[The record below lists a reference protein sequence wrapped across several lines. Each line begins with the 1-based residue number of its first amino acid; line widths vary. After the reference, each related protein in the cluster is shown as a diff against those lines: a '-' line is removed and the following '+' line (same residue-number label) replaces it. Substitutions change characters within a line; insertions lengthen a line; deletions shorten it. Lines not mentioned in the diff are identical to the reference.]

1 MTDRREPQ
9 RSASKLSGYDQAGQR
24 MQDQASR
31 DPMALARRQVK
42 EHQDYL
48 EANLGKLERWI
59 TGGVDPRALVR
70 FALLDMSAPKSDK
83 LRAATRESIYL
94 GLLACA
100 VAGLEP
106 GSLKGHA
113 FLVPFAGKAQYM
125 AGWKGLVVQARR
137 SREVVQLTPNIVCE
151 NDEFDLDVGSG
162 LPPHHKIDLRRPRG
176 EIIAAYAVAKLVG
189 LRESVVSYEVELLDR
204 EAIEK
209 RRRFATAR
217 GESDAWRLWP
227 EGMIRKMPVR
237 SIANRLPMG
246 ADFHKGMA
254 IEQAHEDGRN
264 TSEVL
269 DVFTDGEATR
279 TEDSA
284 ERAASMRAQA
294 DGPIDPDEAAE
305 IKRQEAGN
313 T

>member
-1 MTDRREPQ
+1 MTEPRRTQ
-9 RSASKLSGYDQAGQR
+9 SKLGYEQAGQR
-24 MQDQASR
+24 MQEQATR

-48 EANLGKLERWI
+48 EGNLSKLERWI
-59 TGGVDPRALVR
+59 TGGVDPRALIR
-70 FALLDMSAPKSDK
+70 FALLDMSAPKAIK
-83 LRAATRESIYL
+83 LREATRESIYL
-94 GLLACA
+94 SLLACA

-113 FLVPFAGKAQYM
+113 YLVPFSGKAQYM
-125 AGWKGLVVQARR
+125 AGWKGLVVQALR
-137 SREVVQLTPNIVCE
+137 SRDVMKVTPNLICE
-151 NDEFDLDVGSG
+151 NDDFDPDVSSDA
-162 LPPHHKIDLRRPRG
+162 PPRHKIDLRRPRG
-176 EIIAAYAVAKLVG
+176 EIIGAYAIAKLVG
-189 LRESVVSYEVELLDR
+189 SRESVISYEIELLDR

-209 RRRFATAR
+209 RRRLATAR
-217 GESDAWRLWP
+217 GESDAWKNWP
-227 EGMIRKMPVR
+227 EAMIRKMPVR

-264 TSEVL
+264 VSEVL
-269 DVFTDGEATR
+269 DVFTDGEASR
-279 TEDSA
+279 TEESA

-305 IKRQEAGN
+305 IARQEVNNA
-313 T
+313 